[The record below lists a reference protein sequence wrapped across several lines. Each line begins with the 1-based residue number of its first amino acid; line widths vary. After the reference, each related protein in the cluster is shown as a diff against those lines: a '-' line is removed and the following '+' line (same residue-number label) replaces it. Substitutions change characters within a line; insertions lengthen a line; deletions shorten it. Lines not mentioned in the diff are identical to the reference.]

1 MKSHWPIA
9 QLTCCFVILCGIIGA
24 QTPIATTE
32 QNFTVSRVGGTSISR
47 RITSLWLA
55 GADRRPLLMVYFH
68 GPDDWHKTLWKM
80 DSKFEK
86 GKPGWAALQSE
97 NATLRVEINPETM
110 EVRVQSGKFNINE
123 SNTFLVLHMGELLVP
138 HKIIS
143 LGVFDLPPSNDK
155 PSSLL
160 LLQAHPELIERIN
173 KEARAGDHRI
183 ELGDRSPDHSLARPC
198 IERRIGLLNKNAS
211 WSVKAVFPAGLAQ
224 DKILRSPG
232 KLPCFA
238 SVLDEL

>member
-24 QTPIATTE
+24 QTPIARTE

-55 GADRRPLLMVYFH
+55 GTDRRPLLMVYFH
-68 GPDDWHKTLWKM
+68 GPDDWHKTLWRM

-86 GKPGWAALQSE
+86 GRPGWAELHSE
-97 NATLRVEINPETM
+97 NATLRVEINPETE
-110 EVRVQSGKFNINE
+110 EVRVQSGEFHINE

-138 HKIIS
+138 QKIIP
-143 LGVFDLPPSNDK
+143 LGVFALPASNDE
-155 PSSLL
+155 PSSFLL
-160 LLQAHPELIERIN
+160 LRAHPELIERIN

-183 ELGDRSPDHSLARPC
+183 DRGDRSPYRTWARPC
-198 IERRIGLLNKNAS
+198 IERRIGLLNNTP
-211 WSVKAVFPAGLAQ
+211 WGIKAVLPAGFAHG
-224 DKILRSPG
+224 KIPKSPDR
-232 KLPCFA
+232 LPCSV